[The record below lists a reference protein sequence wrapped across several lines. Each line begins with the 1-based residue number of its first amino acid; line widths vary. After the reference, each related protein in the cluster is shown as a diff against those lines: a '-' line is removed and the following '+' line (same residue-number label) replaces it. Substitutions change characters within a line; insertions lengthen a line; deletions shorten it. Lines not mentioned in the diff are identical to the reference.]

1 MFFRNVTKDKTWRIE
16 RKTVTFNSS
25 GNLSVPFGKSSFN
38 IYGQGVPGNS
48 PVPGNPTPASPGNP
62 TGNFNPPYPVGS
74 NPPEPYPG
82 GENPNPPNPPTP
94 GNPGTSTVYYYNTLV
109 HVVGPQTSNC
119 IAAFGN
125 EWQGNP
131 SPLSSPA
138 TSNWP
143 GFILGNVL
151 ASNSA
156 NYNETLKPGTSNP
169 VDSPGEGFRG
179 GTGTFYI
186 NAIAEPC
193 GIGLY
198 YTYDYTSPGSPANN
212 PVPGNPTPPTPYPGG
227 ENPGNPIIA
236 PGNENTNPPTPNPP
250 NPSSSGNAGSPFSVL
265 GVTFPGGPI
274 GGNAPAV
281 SGTPVFLPTVGPNET
296 NLSITVPS
304 GGSVNITFD

>member
-25 GNLSVPFGKSSFN
+25 GNLSVPFGKNSFN

-48 PVPGNPTPASPGNP
+48 PVPGNPTPATPGNP
-62 TGNFNPPYPVGS
+62 TGNFNPPFPTGS

-94 GNPGTSTVYYYNTLV
+94 GNPGTSTVYYYNTKV

-119 IAAFGN
+119 IGQFGN
-125 EWQGNP
+125 EWGNTNGP
-131 SPLSSPA
+131 KSEPA

-151 ASNSA
+151 GSNSSFF
-156 NYNETLKPGTSNP
+156 NETLAPGTSNP
-169 VDSPGEGFRG
+169 VDSPGEQFRG
-179 GTGTFYI
+179 GVGTYYI
-186 NAIAEPC
+186 SNIAEPC

-198 YTYDYTSPGSPANN
+198 YTYDYTSPGSPGNN
-212 PVPGNPTPPTPYPGG
+212 PSPGNPTPPTPYPGG
-227 ENPGNPIIA
+227 ENPGNPNFS
-236 PGNENTNPPTPNPP
+236 PGNENTNPPNPNPP

-265 GVTFPGGPI
+265 GVTFPGGPV
-274 GGNAPAV
+274 GGNAPAI
-281 SGTPVFLPTVGPNET
+281 SGRPVFLPTVGPNE
-296 NLSITVPS
+296 SSVPITVPS
-304 GGSVNITFD
+304 GGSVTITFD